1 MNQEIRITGLGEK
14 PVHIPFGKAQVSS
27 NQRIGI
33 IHKDQDTSLMEV
45 IQEDDRDSPR
55 SALEGAR
62 TEYNAS
68 VLVQEDAVDYKQCIS
83 RFDPYAPVYVDT
95 MKNPFVFP
103 LQE

>member
-1 MNQEIRITGLGEK
+1 
-14 PVHIPFGKAQVSS
+14 
-27 NQRIGI
+27 
-33 IHKDQDTSLMEV
+33 MEV

-83 RFDPYAPVYVDT
+83 RSDPYAPVYVDT

-103 LQE
+103 L